1 MRVLVTG
8 GAGYLGAALV
18 GRLARQDDIEEVV
31 IYDNLSRGEQAVFL
45 AGGMPGRTRPVRL
58 VQADLLDT
66 RRLARALD
74 GIDVV
79 YHLAARVTTPFAHG
93 DIHGYDQVNRWG
105 TAELGH
111 LLEAGDMSVQRLVN
125 VSSAAVYGDMADA
138 ASLDTPPAP
147 VSAYG
152 VSKWQGERLLERLA
166 GRLDLCQVRCANVY
180 GHGVAMR
187 FDAVVNR
194 LLFEAHFGGRMTLNG
209 SGEQRRSFVHVD
221 SAAAVLDVLGRGSL
235 GAGVFH
241 LVERTETVLD
251 VARAVGAI
259 YPDVESLFIS
269 QHLRLPDSVIAMD
282 PRVPTS
288 LLETRPMRE
297 VLRDTAARFA
307 F

>member
-1 MRVLVTG
+1 MRALVTG

-18 GRLARQDDIEEVV
+18 GRLARRDDVDEVV
-31 IYDNLSRGEQAVFL
+31 VYDNLSRGEQALFL
-45 AGGMPGRTRPVRL
+45 RGGVPGRTRPVRL

-66 RRLARALD
+66 RRLQRALD

-79 YHLAARVTTPFAHG
+79 FHLAARVTTPFAHG

-111 LLEAGDMSVQRLVN
+111 LLEGTGASVKRLVN
-125 VSSAAVYGDMADA
+125 VSSAAVYGDTSEPAG
-138 ASLDTPPAP
+138 LDTPPAP

-152 VSKWQGERLLERLA
+152 ASKWEGERLLERLA
-166 GRLDLCQVRCANVY
+166 DRLELLQVRCANVY

-194 LLFEAHFGGRMTLNG
+194 LLFEAHFGGRITLNG

-221 SAAAVLDVLGRGSL
+221 AAAAVLEAMGQGSL
-235 GAGVFH
+235 GTGTFH
-241 LVERTETVLD
+241 LVERTGTVLD
-251 VARAVGAI
+251 VARAIGTL

-269 QHLRLPDSVIAMD
+269 QHLRLPDSVIAAD
-282 PRVPTS
+282 PRVPDA
-288 LLETRPMRE
+288 LLETRPMAD
-297 VLRDTAARFA
+297 VLRETAARFA

>member
-1 MRVLVTG
+1 MRILVTG

-18 GRLARQDDIEEVV
+18 GRLARRDDVDEVIV
-31 IYDNLSRGEQAVFL
+31 YDNLSRGEQALFL
-45 AGGMPGRTRPVRL
+45 FGTPGRTRPVRL
-58 VQADLLDT
+58 VRADLLDT
-66 RRLARALD
+66 RRLSKALD
-74 GIDVV
+74 GVDVV

-111 LLEAGDMSVQRLVN
+111 LLEGAGGSVRRLVN
-125 VSSAAVYGDMADA
+125 VSSAAVYGDTTAPA
-138 ASLDTPPAP
+138 GLDTPPAP

-152 VSKWQGERLLERLA
+152 ASKWEGERLLERLA
-166 GRLDLCQVRCANVY
+166 GQLELCQVRCANVY

-194 LLFEAHFGGRMTLNG
+194 LLFEAHFCGRMTLDA

-221 SAAAVLDVLGRGSL
+221 AAAAVLEALGEGTLGS
-235 GAGVFH
+235 GTFH

-251 VARAVGAI
+251 VARAIGTL

-269 QHLRLPDSVIAMD
+269 QHLRLPDSVIGMD
-282 PRVPTS
+282 PRVPGE
-288 LLETRPMRE
+288 LLETRPMVE
-297 VLRDTAARFA
+297 VLRETAARFA

>member
-1 MRVLVTG
+1 MRALVTG

-18 GRLARQDDIEEVV
+18 GRLARRDDVDEVV
-31 IYDNLSRGEQAVFL
+31 VYDNLSRGEQALFL
-45 AGGMPGRTRPVRL
+45 SGVPGRTRPVRL
-58 VQADLLDT
+58 VRADLLDT
-66 RRLARALD
+66 RRLASALD

-79 YHLAARVTTPFAHG
+79 FHLAARVTTPFAHG

-111 LLEAGDMSVQRLVN
+111 LLEGAGGSVKRLVN
-125 VSSAAVYGDMADA
+125 VSSAAVYGDTAEA
-138 ASLDTPPAP
+138 AGLDTPPAP

-152 VSKWQGERLLERLA
+152 VSKWEGERLLERLS
-166 GRLDLCQVRCANVY
+166 GQLELCQVRCANVY
-180 GHGVAMR
+180 GHGAAMR

-194 LLFEAHFGGRMTLNG
+194 LLFEAHFCGRMSLDG

-221 SAAAVLDVLGRGSL
+221 AAAAVLEALGEGTLGS
-235 GAGVFH
+235 GTFH

-251 VARAVGAI
+251 VARAVGTL

-269 QHLRLPDSVIAMD
+269 QHLRLPDSVIAPD
-282 PRVPTS
+282 PRVPET
-288 LLETRPMRE
+288 LLETRPMVD
-297 VLRDTAARFA
+297 VLRETAARFA